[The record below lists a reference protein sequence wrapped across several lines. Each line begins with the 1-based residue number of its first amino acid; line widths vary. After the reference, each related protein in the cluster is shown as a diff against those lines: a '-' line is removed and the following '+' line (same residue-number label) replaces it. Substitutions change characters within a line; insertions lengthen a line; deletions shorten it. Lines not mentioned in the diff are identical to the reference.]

1 MATNGNGGTVSIP
14 TCLRVAFN
22 PHLLSP
28 PFRLRLCGYAR
39 KVSALPQ
46 KSRTTAPPGMP
57 ILAHWRDAPI
67 FPLPF
72 GCAEEGGF
80 PQHFGQPCGS
90 FAFWGHG
97 RQPSYRQKVMFPA
110 FPSTPHMQP
119 TQPPN
124 PRGGGQRTTPVC
136 QQPCGKPVRTC
147 AHRCGRAFLIP
158 NFLVPPPP
166 PPPRS
171 AISATTTP
179 RPRTPHSQSRS
190 DGPAA

>member
-1 MATNGNGGTVSIP
+1 MSPSCVQSPSPESPVPAPPLWVCAEGF
-14 TCLRVAFN
+14 C
-22 PHLLSP
+22 SP
-28 PFRLRLCGYAR
+28 PKIANH
-39 KVSALPQ
+39 SAT
-46 KSRTTAPPGMP
+46 RNANPGP
-57 ILAHWRDAPI
+57 LAI